1 MSSKVNVRTPNPE
14 QIQAIVHTGGK
25 ILSAGAGSGK
35 TFVIIE
41 HIIHKLLEFKK
52 TVHSSDLEYK
62 LPFFLPRLVLMTFTN
77 KAAGEMSIRL
87 MNKVDELYDHSMDEN
102 KEDLILF
109 WDLIRQNL
117 NRINVTTIS
126 AFCKQIISQ
135 GYIEDVPKDVEILSE
150 VEFKNKITGLYND
163 WFNLNSSKLE
173 TVFKANNNAIINGM
187 IEIFSSPELRSLWK
201 NPLKKTSATEELNH
215 YLENYLKQ
223 NDLEDIFRFADL
235 NASASEQDKP
245 WFVFLDAFNS
255 LVSSQGRIDASNFLI
270 FVEFAK
276 NQGTKPRAVKA
287 MSEAQKAQ
295 LARAWELV
303 SFLRSP
309 ISEDFKAF
317 VEHYETYWKWVEVL
331 ANVYQYID
339 QNYLKIPGFNFSD
352 IEYYVF
358 EALKIETI
366 CEKVVSN
373 YSYVIVDEFQDTS
386 FVQFEIIKSLINGEL
401 NKLFC
406 VGDIKQAIYG
416 FRGGEITVFKECIKL
431 LGDENKLELKFNFR
445 SSGNV
450 IHFNN
455 VYFEDVFKMGVG
467 FKNDEDLSVLMQSQ
481 TIPDNKINTGH
492 VEQVSLVLEEGL
504 KINKDQVEAQA
515 LFYHINELL
524 LKEDINEV
532 CVLYKNLSPSNY
544 LVELLTK
551 ENKTFSAQVKLSF
564 NEDPMINLF
573 NLMIEIKLNQKN
585 AEKLE
590 RSRFQINNLLK
601 VIGAHFNIQD
611 IEQEFVKNVDIM
623 GLRLAFHKTVYALG
637 ISNSLY
643 FQNSTLIDSICNLTN
658 ENLIATYTLLE
669 KESGQRYSINL
680 RNGNEKKIVTI
691 MTAHASKGL
700 EFDAVCL
707 GGIYSNGREI
717 ANTDLIGKLP
727 GSLRWK
733 KVFNQKKFNK
743 SPLFYYET
751 DFEKRKSFDESKRL
765 FYVACTRAVKHLS
778 WINILQPNKKGEI
791 TSVDTETS
799 SSSHWIK
806 AFKSFLGLETIIINK
821 EININELY
829 QFKQNLSLLQK
840 DNLGLGVTTEDLGL
854 GLMAETSVTKLA
866 HLGQCPFKFYLSNI
880 CKIEPEAPSFIL
892 SDEVDD
898 EVGERIVSSKDRGT
912 KIHSYLSDI
921 LTGTMELD
929 KSPIH
934 ERKNLEW
941 VYLKSL
947 EHAKEMIV
955 VSEKLIKFSFFGQM
969 LTGTPDIVF
978 HNEKNLVVWDFKTG
992 ARHIDNEEHY
1002 WFQLFCY
1009 AYAYGKLKHFVQEK
1023 MITVSL
1029 VYLDTQEL
1037 VSKELSLAEIEHYLF
1052 ENWKKTK
1059 CLNQVNHSHCKHCEY
1074 REICHFSTN
1083 TSSS

>member
-1 MSSKVNVRTPNPE
+1 MSSKVAVRTPNPE
-14 QIQAIVHTGGK
+14 QLKAIIHSGGK

-52 TVHSSDLEYK
+52 TVPANDLEYK

-87 MNKVDELYDHSMDEN
+87 MNKVDELYDFALNEE

-109 WDLIRQNL
+109 WDLVCQSL

-135 GYIEDVPKDVEILSE
+135 GFLEDVPKDVEILSE
-150 VEFKNKITGLYND
+150 VEFKNKITVLYND
-163 WFNLNSSKLE
+163 WFNVNKNNLE

-201 NPLKKTSATEELNH
+201 KPLLKTSAKEELDQ
-215 YLENYLKQ
+215 YLDGYLKQ
-223 NDLEDIFRFADL
+223 NNLEDIFRFADL
-235 NASASEQDKP
+235 NAATSEKDKP
-245 WFVFLDAFNS
+245 WITFLEAFNAIA
-255 LVSSQGRIDASNFLI
+255 SSQGKISAENFLSY
-270 FVEFAK
+270 VDFAK

-287 MSEAQKAQ
+287 MSEGQKTQ
-295 LARAWELV
+295 LSNAWELV
-303 SFLRSP
+303 SFLRSS

-317 VEHYETYWKWVEVL
+317 IEHYDTYWKWVEVL
-331 ANVYQYID
+331 ASVYQYID
-339 QNYLKIPGFNFSD
+339 QNYLRIPGFNFSD

-358 EALKIETI
+358 EALKNNEIK
-366 CEKVVSN
+366 EKVVSN
-373 YSYVIVDEFQDTS
+373 YSYIIVDEFQDTS
-386 FVQFEIIKSLINGEL
+386 FVQFEIIKSLINGEN

-431 LGDENKLELKFNFR
+431 LGDDNKLELKFNFR

-455 VYFEDVFKMGVG
+455 IYFEDVFKMGVG
-467 FKNDEDLSVLMQSQ
+467 FKNDEDLSVLMQAQ
-481 TIPDNKINTGH
+481 TIPENKINSGI
-492 VEQVSLVLEEGL
+492 VEQVNVVLEQDL

-524 LKEDINEV
+524 GKSEINEV

-544 LVELLTK
+544 LIELLTK

-564 NEDPMINLF
+564 SEDPMINLF
-573 NLMIEIKLNQKN
+573 NLMIEMKLNQKN
-585 AEKLE
+585 EIKLN
-590 RSRFQINNLLK
+590 RTRFQFNNLLK

-611 IEQEFVKNVDIM
+611 IEDEFVRNVDIM

-680 RNGNEKKIVTI
+680 RNGNEQKVVTI

-743 SPLFYYET
+743 SPLFYYEI

-765 FYVACTRAVKHLS
+765 FYVACTRAIKHLS
-778 WINILQPNKKGEI
+778 WINVLQPNKKGEL
-791 TSVDTETS
+791 TSVDSETS

-806 AFKSFLGLETIIINK
+806 AFKSFLSLETIVQNK

-840 DNLGLGVTTEDLGL
+840 DNLGLGITSEVLSL

-921 LTGTMELD
+921 LTGNMELE
-929 KSPIH
+929 KAPVN

-941 VYLKSL
+941 AYVKSQDY
-947 EHAKEMIV
+947 AKRMIV

-978 HNEKNLVVWDFKTG
+978 HNENELVVWDFKTG
-992 ARHIDNEEHY
+992 TRHLDNEEHY

-1009 AYAYGKLKHFVQEK
+1009 AYAYGKLKQFVQEK

-1037 VSKELSLAEIEHYLF
+1037 VSKELSLSEIEHYLF

-1059 CLNQVNHSHCKHCEY
+1059 CLNQVNTSHCKHCEY
-1074 REICHFSTN
+1074 REICHFSTI